1 MKFNKDIFTFTCM
14 NKELKKAF
22 VAVKDNKVVVFDTNL
37 KDFIKK
43 LNEIESSSRNYMY
56 YYREFEK
63 KKILEYIN
71 PEGEVYNLQQIV

>member
-1 MKFNKDIFTFTCM
+1 M